1 MVHLQNLLLISYS
14 CTGGDQCLHT
24 THNVFL
30 STPRRTDV
38 MSSFNVMSSF
48 TIDFSKIARGHFC
61 GDFRSLY
68 DIFRFLQFIGDANA
82 ATAGF
87 GMLTDSVR

>member
-1 MVHLQNLLLISYS
+1 
-14 CTGGDQCLHT
+14 
-24 THNVFL
+24 
-30 STPRRTDV
+30 

-68 DIFRFLQFIGDANA
+68 DIFRFLQLVGNANA

-87 GMLTDSVR
+87 GMLTDSVRRLFFFGQSIDGSSMNVGVKFSLCFNFLSHSV